1 MNVTVTSRLACG
13 LRAVLA
19 AGAVTALLLPAAA
32 RAQNAAAPA
41 AQQAG
46 QPATSVAS
54 PEYRLAAGDSVRITT
69 FQNPDL
75 SIETRI
81 SESGTISF
89 PLLGTVK
96 LLGLTT
102 GQAERQIENGL
113 KSGNFV
119 KQPQVSVLVV
129 QVRGNQVSVLGQVG
143 HPGRYPIETAQLR
156 LTDLIAQA
164 GGIAPQGGDIVVV
177 VGTRSG
183 KPFRAEVDF
192 PRVFSSDR
200 RNDDVLLQNE
210 DVVYVDRAPVIYM
223 YGEVQ
228 RPGAQRLERGLT
240 LLQALAASGGVTQ
253 RGTEKGIRVHRK
265 GPDGKTQVVQPVM
278 DDVLQNGDV
287 VYVKESLF

>member
-1 MNVTVTSRLACG
+1 VNVGG
-13 LRAVLA
+13 LSIGEAENRI
-19 AGAVTALLLPAAA
+19 
-32 RAQNAAAPA
+32 
-41 AQQAG
+41 AQQ
-46 QPATSVAS
+46 
-54 PEYRLAAGDSVRITT
+54 
-69 FQNPDL
+69 
-75 SIETRI
+75 
-81 SESGTISF
+81 
-89 PLLGTVK
+89 
-96 LLGLTT
+96 
-102 GQAERQIENGL
+102 L
-113 KSGNFV
+113 KAKDIL
-119 KQPQVSVLVV
+119 KQPQVNIVLL

-143 HPGRYPIETAQLR
+143 RPGRYPIETAQLR

-164 GGIAPQGGDIVVV
+164 GGIAPSGGDIVVV
-177 VGTRSG
+177 VGSRSG

-192 PRVFSSDR
+192 PRVFTSDR

-210 DVVYVDRAPVIYM
+210 DVIYVDRAPVIYM